1 MDQQTKLAPQMKYY
15 EEFASGEMRWLPY
28 LMFFSRAD
36 YQSPVLTTDSGGFRP
51 TEVANRRYSLLQDR
65 PSGEVSV
72 MLGASPAFG
81 WGAVGDANTIPSL
94 LAREPGSPPWLN
106 LAASAFNSTQEL
118 LVFLLHRHQLPQ
130 IRDIVVLAGLNNLVV
145 AGLPEAGADYGQFF
159 FSGEF
164 FTQLGNPDLKKYYQ
178 QPKWAVGR
186 LARRL
191 TGAEQEPDETL
202 SPLARSELAAE
213 IQARDLDRLLELA
226 APTGAKVHFML
237 QPTATWTN
245 KTLSP
250 EEELLIHEVNIE
262 RSALWKMFTP
272 ILGDNVYR
280 DYRDRL
286 AAACAQRGISFLDA
300 SALLGG
306 DEWLFIDQAHITDAG
321 NKRLAAAI
329 SRVLTPGG
337 VRGES

>member
-1 MDQQTKLAPQMKYY
+1 MDQQTRLAPQMKYY

-28 LMFFSRAD
+28 LMFFSRAG

-51 TEVANRRYSLLQDR
+51 TEAGGERYSLLQDR
-65 PSGEVSV
+65 PDGEVSV

-81 WGAVGDANTIPSL
+81 WGATSDAATITSL
-94 LAREPGSPPWLN
+94 LAAVPGQPKWLN

-118 LVFLLHRHQLPQ
+118 LVFLLHRHQLPR

-145 AGLPEAGADYGQFF
+145 AGLPDAASDYGQFF

-164 FTQLGNPDLKKYYQ
+164 FTQLGNPDLNKYYR

-186 LARRL
+186 LAKRFAG
-191 TGAEQEPDETL
+191 GAPEPDRTL
-202 SPLARSELAAE
+202 APLARSELAAD

-226 APTGAKVHFML
+226 APTGARVHFML
-237 QPTATWTN
+237 QPTATWTG
-245 KTLSP
+245 KTLSAE
-250 EEELLIHEVNIE
+250 EEELIAEVNVE
-262 RSALWKMFTP
+262 RGALWTMFTP
-272 ILGDNVYR
+272 ILSDAVHH

-286 AAACAQRGISFLDA
+286 AAACAARGISFHDA

-306 DEWLFIDQAHITDAG
+306 DEWLFIDQAHITDEG
-321 NKRLAAAI
+321 NRRLAASIGA
-329 SRVLTPGG
+329 TTAGG
-337 VRGES
+337 VS

>member
-1 MDQQTKLAPQMKYY
+1 MDQQAKLAPQMKHY

-28 LMFFSRAD
+28 LMFFSRAG

-51 TEVANRRYSLLQDR
+51 TEVGNQRYSLLQDR

-106 LAASAFNSTQEL
+106 LSASAFNSTQEL
-118 LVFLLHRHQLPQ
+118 LVFMLHRHQLPQ

-145 AGLPEAGADYGQFF
+145 AGLPEAGSDYGQFF

-191 TGAEQEPDETL
+191 TGAEPGPDRTL

-237 QPTATWTN
+237 QPTATWTK

-250 EEELLIHEVNIE
+250 EEKLLIDEVNIE
-262 RSALWKMFTP
+262 RSALWTMFTP
-272 ILGDNVYR
+272 ILGDGVYR

-286 AAACAQRGISFLDA
+286 AAVCARRGISFLDA

-329 SRVLTPGG
+329 SGMLTPGG
-337 VRGES
+337 ARGEH